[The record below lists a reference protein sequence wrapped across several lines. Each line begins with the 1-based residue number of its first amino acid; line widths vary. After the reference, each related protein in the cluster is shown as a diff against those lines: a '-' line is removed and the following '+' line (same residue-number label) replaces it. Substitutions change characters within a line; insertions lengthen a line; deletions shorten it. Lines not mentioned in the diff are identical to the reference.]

1 MNITEPMFLALTA
14 LVDEPRH
21 GYGIVQEVDRLSGGR
36 VQLKIGSLYGV
47 LDRLAADGLVELDR
61 EEVQQGRLRRYYRLT
76 DEGAEALAGE
86 ATRLAANAEAATARL
101 RARRAGGGRE
111 SPAPGSTAPESTVP
125 ESTTPEPRRSPTG
138 RAPITRPATA
148 LALAGS
154 ALTALAARAA
164 ANGGVA

>member
-101 RARRAGGGRE
+101 RARRAG
-111 SPAPGSTAPESTVP
+111 PGSTAPESTVP
-125 ESTTPEPRRSPTG
+125 GSTVPEPRRSPTG
-138 RAPITRPATA
+138 RGPITRPATA
-148 LALAGS
+148 LVALAGS

-164 ANGGVA
+164 VNGGVA

>member
-21 GYGIVQEVDRLSGGR
+21 GYGIVQEVDGLSGGR

-101 RARRAGGGRE
+101 RARRAG
-111 SPAPGSTAPESTVP
+111 PGSTAPGSTVP
-125 ESTTPEPRRSPTG
+125 GSTTPEPRRSPTG
-138 RAPITRPATA
+138 RGPITRPATA
-148 LALAGS
+148 LVALAGS